1 MMLTLAGAKGGV
13 GTTTVAAACAV
24 TAAHDGA
31 DVLLVDAA
39 GNLGPSDAACA
50 LGLPAG
56 VRIAWPTAVR
66 ADGPGARLEVVRAVD
81 PVDIAHAIDD
91 TAAAVVIVDAGTVD
105 QRERL
110 ALAVDLGPWC
120 VVLRESYLDLA
131 RLAVTDGIGHRAS
144 SSAGMVIV
152 QEPGRALGPT
162 DLEQTLSLPTVAR
175 VAVRANVAR
184 AVDAGTLAVRCP
196 DHLRDSARRIL
207 AAAERSKA
215 AA

>member
-50 LGLPAG
+50 LGIPAG
-56 VRIAWPTAVR
+56 VPVAWPTEVR
-66 ADGPGARLEVVRAVD
+66 AGAGARLEVMRAVD
-81 PVDIAHAIDD
+81 PADIAQGIDD
-91 TAAAVVIVDAGTVD
+91 TAATVVIVDAGTVD
-105 QRERL
+105 RHE
-110 ALAVDLGPWC
+110 ALTSAVDLGRWC

-131 RLAVTDGIGHRAS
+131 RLVLTDELGHRS
-144 SSAGMVIV
+144 TSSAGMVIV

-184 AVDAGTLAVRCP
+184 SVDAGVLGVRCP
-196 DHLRDSARRIL
+196 EHLRDSARRIL
-207 AAAERSKA
+207 TAAERSTIA
-215 AA
+215 A